1 MLERRGM
8 DDTTAVTWGLGSGCV
23 LESDDDEGYFLFGST
38 RVLNL
43 LDRNEDL
50 EPLISHCV

>member
-1 MLERRGM
+1 M